1 MSLNIFCWEAKA
13 CCTEQY
19 HQNRGEFISSI
30 GILWEKE
37 NKKYV
42 KKKKKYVDVANKI
55 KIQEFWLQNQQH
67 HQRWKKR
74 HKNINLV

>member
-42 KKKKKYVDVANKI
+42 KKKKICGRSKQNKNTRI
-55 KIQEFWLQNQQH
+55 LTPEPTASSEMKEASQEY
-67 HQRWKKR
+67 
-74 HKNINLV
+74 